1 MRAPINITLGGY
13 QGPDSVHTRALRLL
27 GDALV
32 RLSDGR
38 IAVDVRTNVGE
49 QGIKTADLR
58 TVVERHDLDGCYLSS
73 SYIAGDVS
81 ALRLFDIPFA
91 SLDRTATFALL
102 DKVLEDRFQHEVE
115 ANTGL
120 VMLGIW
126 DNGVRHMSTANRPL
140 HCPENCQGL
149 KLRTLPNDDHQN
161 VFRSLGFDPKVIDAK
176 DLSDAVANGD
186 VDAQEN
192 PLTNT
197 LNFGL
202 HKSLPTITL
211 TGHLMGIALVLFNRE
226 VFQSWPVEIQAI
238 VVQAVDEVSKAQRSF
253 ALEEDEACKRV
264 LKDQGVEFIELTADQ
279 RASWWTA
286 TQSER
291 TRIQAEIDPDLLA
304 KFNAN
309 VCPTESVIA

>member
-1 MRAPINITLGGY
+1 M
-13 QGPDSVHTRALRLL
+13 HTRALRLL
-27 GDALV
+27 SDALV
-32 RLSDGR
+32 RLSEGR
-38 IAVDVRTNVGE
+38 ITVDVRTNVGK

-58 TVVERHDLDGCYLSS
+58 DVVERHDLDGCYLSS
-73 SYIAGDVS
+73 SYIAGDVPG
-81 ALRLFDIPFA
+81 LRLFDIPFA
-91 SLDRTATFALL
+91 SLDRAEAFAVL
-102 DKVLEDRFQHEVE
+102 DNVLETWFRHEVE

-140 HCPENCQGL
+140 HSPENCQGL

-202 HKSLPTITL
+202 HKTLPTITL

-226 VFQSWPVEIQAI
+226 VFQSWPKDIQAI
-238 VVQAVDEVSKAQRSF
+238 VAQAVDEASKVQRSL
-253 ALEEDEACKRV
+253 ALQEDEACKRT
-264 LKDQGVEFIELTADQ
+264 LNDQGAEFIELTADQ
-279 RASWWTA
+279 RASWRAA

-304 KFNAN
+304 KFNAS
-309 VCPTESVIA
+309 VCPAESVIA